1 MSTNFPLNKT
11 FPLIKTFKGWLEL
24 EAKAIYECKNKLDE
38 EQIEKALFLIQ
49 SCDNEKGK
57 LIFTGV
63 GKSGIVARKIAATFS
78 SLGLTSIY
86 LCPLDALHGDIG
98 VVSPVDICF
107 LISNSGETNELVQ
120 LLPHFKRRDVSL
132 ISIVGKIDSTLAKN
146 SDCFLRSTVDRE
158 VCPLNLAPSAST
170 AVAMAIGDSLAA
182 VSSEIRGVSHEDF
195 AFNHPL
201 GILGKQL
208 TMTVSELMIPVSEL
222 NSLDPTSS
230 FENVIGKIT
239 KDGIGCGYV
248 VNNRKDNHLV
258 GMITD
263 GDLRR
268 ALENNNPS
276 NWSKLIA
283 SDLMISDPITLDKHA
298 LASEALKLMEHN
310 SKKKTI
316 SNIPI
321 IKIESGFK
329 KVIGILRLHDLIKEG
344 IK

>member
-1 MSTNFPLNKT
+1 MSTNFP
-11 FPLIKTFKGWLEL
+11 IKKRSTMIKSFIGWLEL
-24 EAKAIYECKNKLDE
+24 EAKAIHECINNLDE
-38 EQIEKALFLIQ
+38 EQIKKALFLIQ
-49 SCDNEKGK
+49 ECVNDKGK

-120 LLPHFKRRDVSL
+120 LLPHFKKRDVAL
-132 ISIVGKIDSTLAKN
+132 ISIVGKNDSILAKN
-146 SDCFLRSTVDRE
+146 SDCFLLSTVDRE

-170 AVAMAIGDSLAA
+170 TVAMAIGDSLAA
-182 VSSEIRGVSHEDF
+182 VSAEIRGVSHEDF

-208 TMTVSELMIPVSEL
+208 NMTVSDLMIPVSEL

-230 FENVIGKIT
+230 FQKLIGSIT

-248 VNNRKDNHLV
+248 VNNRNDNHLV
-258 GMITD
+258 GIITD

-283 SDLMISDPITLDKHA
+283 SDLMISEPITLDKHM
-298 LASEALKLMEHN
+298 LASEALKLMQQN
-310 SKKKTI
+310 SKKKSI
-316 SNIPI
+316 SSIPI
-321 IKIESGFK
+321 VKIENGFK
-329 KVIGILRLHDLIKEG
+329 QVIGILRLHDLIKEG

>member
-1 MSTNFPLNKT
+1 MSIKMPLKKT
-11 FPLIKTFKGWLEL
+11 STMIKSFIDWLEL
-24 EAKAIYECKNKLDE
+24 EAKAIHECKNNLDE
-38 EQIEKALFLIQ
+38 EQIKKALLLIQ
-49 SCDNEKGK
+49 VCDNDKGK

-98 VVSPVDICF
+98 VVSSIDICF

-120 LLPHFKRRDVSL
+120 LIPHFKKRNVAL
-132 ISIVGKIDSTLAKN
+132 ISIVGKKDSTLAKN
-146 SDCFLRSTVDRE
+146 SECFLLSKVDRE
-158 VCPLNLAPSAST
+158 VCPLNLAPTAST

-182 VSSEIRGVSHEDF
+182 VSTEIRGVSHEDF

-208 TMTVSELMIPVSEL
+208 TLTVSDLMIPVSEL
-222 NSLDPTSS
+222 DSLNPKSS
-230 FENVIGKIT
+230 FQNLIETIT
-239 KDGIGCGYV
+239 KNGIGCGYV
-248 VNNRKDNHLV
+248 VNNRNQNHLV
-258 GMITD
+258 GIITD

-268 ALENNNPS
+268 ALENNNPI

-283 SDLMISDPITLDKHA
+283 SDLMIRDPITLDKHT
-298 LASEALKLMEHN
+298 LASEALKLMEQN

-321 IKIESGFK
+321 VKTYNGFK
-329 KVIGILRLHDLIKEG
+329 EVLGILRLHDLIKEG

>member
-1 MSTNFPLNKT
+1 MSNNLPLKKPST
-11 FPLIKTFKGWLEL
+11 MIKSFIGWLEL
-24 EAKAIYECKNKLDE
+24 EAKAINECKNNLDE
-38 EQIEKALFLIQ
+38 EQIEKALYLIQ
-49 SCDNEKGK
+49 DCDNNKGK

-98 VVSPVDICF
+98 VVSSVDICF

-120 LLPHFKRRDVSL
+120 LLPHFKKRDVAL

-170 AVAMAIGDSLAA
+170 TVAMAIGDSLAA
-182 VSSEIRGVSHEDF
+182 VSTEIRGVSHEDF

-208 TMTVSELMIPVSEL
+208 TITVSDLMIPVSEL
-222 NSLDPTSS
+222 NSLEPTSS
-230 FENVIGKIT
+230 FQNLIGTIT

-248 VNNRKDNHLV
+248 VNNRNDNHLV
-258 GMITD
+258 GIITD

-283 SDLMISDPITLDKHA
+283 SDLMISDPITLDKQA
-298 LASEALKLMEHN
+298 LASEALKLMEQN
-310 SKKKTI
+310 SKNKTI

-321 IKIESGFK
+321 VKIDNGFK
-329 KVIGILRLHDLIKEG
+329 KVLGILRLHDLIKEG